1 MSKNLENLRRS
12 AKLLRKAVAAGD
24 AAATARLHA
33 VLPDVTTPRHADV
46 LHVVAV
52 EHGHESWPKLKLVLE
67 ADDMTRAERADRLKK
82 ALFHGQGWVI
92 EKLLGVEP
100 ALAHFD
106 LAVELAL
113 YDIEAVR
120 ARIAADPA
128 TANTEI
134 GGRTPLVHLCFSR
147 YHKCTEIP
155 PAQILAI
162 AELLRANGA
171 DVNESF
177 AGDPSG
183 AHRQSAL
190 YGALGHADNMPLAAW
205 LLEHGANPDDNESLY
220 HSVELEHLDGLRLLC
235 RHGVNPARTNALAR
249 ALDFDRIEAVRI
261 LLELGADPNEGLHPH
276 PSGQPP
282 VTFTALH
289 QAARR
294 GRSGAF
300 AELLLDHGAEP
311 RAVWNGRTAYALACL
326 YGNRDFARVLEAR
339 GYGEVLPPEV
349 IVLASCTGGGEPAG
363 DVRGLVLGSEE
374 RRLAVRIAGQPG
386 ALPHLKALIAAG
398 LDPDETDE
406 MALTPLH
413 VAGWNGRADQVAY
426 LLTLMPDLAHRNRFG
441 GDAIGTVI
449 HGAEFAPP
457 SDGVDHIACARLLLE
472 AGAQFPEQ
480 DLGATG
486 SEEMAAFL
494 SDWRETHG
502 IGEASGG

>member
-1 MSKNLENLRRS
+1 MSATLDNLRRS
-12 AKLLRKAVAAGD
+12 AKLLRKAIAAGD
-24 AAATARLHA
+24 PAATARLRA
-33 VLPDVTTPRHADV
+33 VLTDVTAPRHADV
-46 LHVVAV
+46 LQVVAV
-52 EHGHESWPKLKLVLE
+52 EHGHESWPKLKLALE
-67 ADDMTRAERADRLKK
+67 AGEMTVAERADRLKK

-92 EKLLGVEP
+92 EKLLGAEP

-106 LAVELAL
+106 LAIELAL
-113 YDIEAVR
+113 YDLEAVR

-128 TANTEI
+128 AARTEN

-147 YHKCTEIP
+147 YHKCVEVP
-155 PAQILAI
+155 SERILAV

-171 DVNESF
+171 SANESY
-177 AGDPSG
+177 AEDPSDT
-183 AHRQSAL
+183 HRQSAL
-190 YGALGHADNMPLAAW
+190 YGALGHGDNMPLAAW
-205 LLEHGANPDDNESLY
+205 LLEHGADPDDNESLY

-235 RHGVNPARTNALAR
+235 RYGVNPARTNALAR

-261 LLELGADPNEGLHPH
+261 LLEHGADPNEGLHPH

-300 AELLLDHGAEP
+300 AELLLEHGAEP

-339 GYGEVLPPEV
+339 GCGEELPPEV
-349 IVLASCTGGGEPAG
+349 AVLASCAGGGEPAG
-363 DVRGLVLGSEE
+363 DVRGLALGSED
-374 RRLAVRIAGQPG
+374 RKLAVRIAGQPG
-386 ALPHLKALIAAG
+386 ALPHLKALFDAG

-413 VAGWNGRADQVAY
+413 AAGWNGQADQVAY
-426 LLTLMPDLAHRNRFG
+426 LLTLKPNLSHRNRFG

-457 SDGVDHIACARLLLE
+457 SDAADYLACARLLLE
-472 AGAQFPEQ
+472 AGARFPEEA
-480 DLGATG
+480 LAATG
-486 SEEMAAFL
+486 SEEMGAFL

-502 IGEASGG
+502 IGGTSDG